1 MGRSYPCPDILP
13 VLLTNSY
20 KLFGIPEK
28 ISVHDHVFLCMCLY
42 RTIYCKKIKLLW
54 TEWTFLISPFSMEK
68 SNKRCR
74 TSNHF
79 IFRGEQRN
87 RNMFKFKI
95 PAKQAR
101 SRDGVWRP
109 GWKTQYFHWYWR
121 IRIIAA
127 WARKIENILIPH
139 HSSIPFFPHLLG
151 DGSVPV
157 DVHGPEEALQR
168 SLLTHE
174 LLERELPVK
183 ISIHPIEEFCHF
195 LPVIANSFTFPQI

>member
-1 MGRSYPCPDILP
+1 MSDFEPLY
-13 VLLTNSY
+13 
-20 KLFGIPEK
+20 IP
-28 ISVHDHVFLCMCLY
+28 
-42 RTIYCKKIKLLW
+42 R
-54 TEWTFLISPFSMEK
+54 
-68 SNKRCR
+68 
-74 TSNHF
+74 
-79 IFRGEQRN
+79 RN

-95 PAKQAR
+95 PADQAR

-168 SLLTHE
+168 CLLTHE

-195 LPVIANSFTFPQI
+195 LPVIANSLDCYNSFDGFDIDGVQLLIYNCKCTKLSIYFVFGLDIFVTSDYDKSRENISFDAWQLCISLE

>member
-1 MGRSYPCPDILP
+1 MSD
-13 VLLTNSY
+13 
-20 KLFGIPEK
+20 FGPLYIP
-28 ISVHDHVFLCMCLY
+28 
-42 RTIYCKKIKLLW
+42 
-54 TEWTFLISPFSMEK
+54 
-68 SNKRCR
+68 
-74 TSNHF
+74 
-79 IFRGEQRN
+79 QRN

-95 PAKQAR
+95 QAEQAR

-151 DGSVPV
+151 DGSVSV

-168 SLLTHE
+168 SLLPHE

-195 LPVIANSFTFPQI
+195 LPAIVSLFGLWLLLNSFDGFDMGRAIIACKCAKLRLKVKSELKPQAAEAK